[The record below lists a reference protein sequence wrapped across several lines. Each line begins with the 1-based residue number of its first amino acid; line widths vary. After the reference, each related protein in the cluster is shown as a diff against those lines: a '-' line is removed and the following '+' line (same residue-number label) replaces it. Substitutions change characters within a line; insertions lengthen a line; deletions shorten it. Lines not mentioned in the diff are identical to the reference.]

1 MSSDIDYSACEVLC
15 VNPISIGSR
24 YPLDWILST
33 LVGRFFL
40 EPYFDEQT
48 MNAIST
54 PRYWEGKCEFVPGFY
69 SSEQIGAGYME
80 LKCYAPMSIQLN
92 RINLTHMTIFAN
104 SILL

>member
-1 MSSDIDYSACEVLC
+1 
-15 VNPISIGSR
+15 VNQISIGSR
-24 YPLDWILST
+24 YPLDRILDT
-33 LVGRFFL
+33 PVGRFSL
-40 EPYFDEQT
+40 EPYFDERI
-48 MNAIST
+48 MDAIST
-54 PRYWEGKCEFVPGFY
+54 PRYWEDIMRVRARVLWFY